1 MLVYF
6 CAVLVEKILRVQ
18 PAVRRIYLLVRA
30 ADEPS
35 AQQRVQQEVTG
46 TELFSLLRDK
56 YGEEGFDL
64 FIRDKIVPLAGDIT
78 NQDLGLE
85 PTTLDGMAKE
95 MDVIVN
101 VAATTNFYER
111 SLFCRIWNGK
121 KNKNSF
127 VLSCMRMRVNIIIA
141 DMMSRWT

>member
-1 MLVYF
+1 M
-6 CAVLVEKILRVQ
+6 RMQ
-18 PAVRRIYLLVRA
+18 
-30 ADEPS
+30 
-35 AQQRVQQEVTG
+35 VTG

-64 FIRDKIVPLAGDIT
+64 FIRDKIVPLAGDIK

-85 PTTLDGMAKE
+85 PPTLDALAKE

-111 SLFCRIWNGK
+111 S
-121 KNKNSF
+121 
-127 VLSCMRMRVNIIIA
+127 VLSSSRKKKKKKQLCFVVHAMRVNIIA